1 MCTGGD
7 PGGGTEQQA
16 SASAPPPESSAARAA
31 RLQRERAKA
40 SEIRAKAAARSVAG
54 KTEAQIRRDTSPA
67 PSLTRGQSAA
77 AARATGMAK
86 NRAAISELRGRMDE
100 QPPGVLGVVG
110 RASLERQVKAL
121 GQGAIPVQIK
131 SDSGI
136 PITVGTIGTTS
147 KQYTGRPE
155 YVGIAKEAVKA
166 GGTLTSIDTS
176 LKAATA
182 RQISQQEGDE
192 PRRKPVEEKAVEEK
206 PVSMT
211 PVGTSSGRTTKSRRS
226 VGRRTAFG
234 TRASLIN
241 LRNVR

>member
-7 PGGGTEQQA
+7 PGGGTEKQA

-40 SEIRAKAAARSVAG
+40 AEIRRKAAAKSVVG
-54 KTEAQIRRDTSPA
+54 KTEAQIRRDTSSA

-77 AARATGMAK
+77 SARATAQAK

-100 QPPGVLGVVG
+100 QPPGTLGAIG

-147 KQYTGRPE
+147 KQYTGRSE
-155 YVGIAKEAVKA
+155 YRDIAMEAVKK

-182 RQISQQEGDE
+182 RQRSQQERDE
-192 PRRKPVEEKAVEEK
+192 PKREPVVEED
-206 PVSMT
+206 PVSVT
-211 PVGTSSGRTTKSRRS
+211 PVGTSSGRTTKTRRGG
-226 VGRRTAFG
+226 GRRTAFG
-234 TRASLIN
+234 TRQSLVN
-241 LRNVR
+241 LRNV